1 MQSMFL
7 RSWWVFAI
15 RGVAAIL
22 FGLSALVSPG
32 ITVLAMVLL
41 FSAYALAT
49 GIVSVVGAMKCR
61 KADSEWWQLLA
72 IGLVGIAAA
81 LIAMLHPALTALV
94 LLLLIAANAIV
105 TGVLDISAAVRL
117 RRVIRDEW
125 LLAVS
130 GAAAI
135 LFGILIFLF
144 PAAGGLAL
152 IWLIGAYAL
161 TTGIIFLVLAWR
173 LREKSRPGAVMID
186 QRVTPDRR
194 VSPAHS

>member
-1 MQSMFL
+1 MHSMFL
-7 RSWWVFAI
+7 RAWWIFAI

-22 FGLSALVSPG
+22 FGLMALLSPG

-49 GIVSVVGAMKCR
+49 GIVCTVGAMRSR
-61 KADSEWWQLLA
+61 KSDGDWWQLLA
-72 IGLVGIAAA
+72 IGLAGIVAG
-81 LIAMLHPALTALV
+81 LIAIVHPALTALV
-94 LLLLIAANAIV
+94 LLLLIAANALV

-117 RRVIRDEW
+117 RRVIRNEW
-125 LLAVS
+125 LLALS
-130 GAAAI
+130 GAASI

-152 IWLIGAYAL
+152 IWLIGAYAIS
-161 TTGIIFLVLAWR
+161 TGAMFLVLAWR
-173 LREKSRPGAVMID
+173 LRQRARPGAVPVD

-194 VSPAHS
+194 ISPAHS